1 MRRISIICMTI
12 FLLALLN
19 VLSLYAKSYKI
30 IKIEIIA
37 TVNLDGSIDIQE
49 FRTYK
54 FKGRFRWAD
63 YRKSVKGFDS
73 IENFVLRDEN
83 FIYHSSSGK
92 EKGTYQVSYSN
103 DEFYV
108 KWFYSARNESKTFIL
123 SYKLTNILNIYPDV
137 AELNYQFVGGEWDH
151 GTREVNVI
159 VKLPYGAALDEVRA
173 WAHGPLWGNVTIMD
187 ETTIHLDIV
196 DLPRYRFWEGRIL
209 FPARLVSNL
218 PLSASTSMLDNII
231 AEESQWAREAN
242 EARIRAQQELAERNK
257 RWKTGAIVLSVL
269 AIAGFLIWLPIFN
282 QHGRPYP
289 SKFRSQ

>member
-108 KWFYSARNESKTFIL
+108 KWFYRAKNESKTFIL
-123 SYKLTNILNIYPDV
+123 SYKITNILNIYPDV
-137 AELNYQFVGGEWDH
+137 AELNYQFVGGEWDQ
-151 GTREVNVI
+151 GT
-159 VKLPYGAALDEVRA
+159 G
-173 WAHGPLWGNVTIMD
+173 
-187 ETTIHLDIV
+187 
-196 DLPRYRFWEGRIL
+196 
-209 FPARLVSNL
+209 
-218 PLSASTSMLDNII
+218 
-231 AEESQWAREAN
+231 
-242 EARIRAQQELAERNK
+242 
-257 RWKTGAIVLSVL
+257 
-269 AIAGFLIWLPIFN
+269 
-282 QHGRPYP
+282 
-289 SKFRSQ
+289 